1 MEYSR
6 SKYINRLNG
15 MRWNGLVKVVTG
27 ARRSG
32 KSYLLNELFYNLLIE
47 EKVPKNNIIRFAFD
61 LDEDIDKLDAFSEG
75 ETVKIPNKKMGY
87 LINSKIFRRYIAS
100 LITNE
105 KKQYYLILDEVQ
117 YLENFVGTL
126 NSYLRHKNIDLYVTG
141 SNSNFLSVDIATEF
155 KGRSSELHV
164 LPLTFSEFVEGTN
177 KDITNAW
184 ADYIVYG
191 GIPLVA
197 SMQSEDDKNQYLKNL
212 AEETYLKDIIKRHE
226 IRKTNELSDTF
237 NVLASLISREVNPTN
252 ISNTFNSLGHGEIV
266 PETVGR
272 FITYFSNAFVLSTV
286 KKYNI
291 KGRKYI
297 ESPFKIYFEDIGVRN
312 ARLDFRQIEESH
324 ILENIIY
331 NELRYR
337 GFNVSVG
344 EMDISVDTGRKDKN
358 NHAIYAQKAFEVDF
372 IATKGSKKY
381 YVQSTLTMPSADKEM
396 QEKKSLYYIDDS
408 FKKIIVTK
416 NGLKLSRDEKGVVT
430 MDIFEFLLNED
441 SLDY

>member
-1 MEYSR
+1 M
-6 SKYINRLNG
+6 K
-15 MRWNGLVKVVTG
+15 WNGLVKVVTG

-32 KSYLLNELFYNLLIE
+32 KSYLLNELFYHTLVKE
-47 EKVPKNNIIRFAFD
+47 GVPKKSIIRFAFD
-61 LDEDIDKLDAFSEG
+61 SDEDIDKLDRFSKG
-75 ETVKIPNKKMGY
+75 ETIRIPEKRMGY
-87 LINSKIFRRYIAS
+87 LINARVFRRYLSS
-100 LITNE
+100 LISDD
-105 KKQYYLILDEVQ
+105 KRQYYVILDEVQ

-126 NSYLRHKNIDLYVTG
+126 NSYLRHRNIDLYVTG
-141 SNSNFLSVDIATEF
+141 SNSKFLSVDIATEF

-164 LPLTFSEFVEGTN
+164 LPLTFSEYVSESE
-177 KDITNAW
+177 KDMAGAW
-184 ADYIVYG
+184 AEYIIYG

-197 SMQSEDDKNQYLKNL
+197 LMKNEEERIRYLKNL
-212 AEETYLKDIIKRHE
+212 AEETYLKDIVKRNGVRKKAE
-226 IRKTNELSDTF
+226 ISDTL
-237 NVLASLISREVNPTN
+237 NVLASLISRPVNPTN
-252 ISNTFNSLGHGEIV
+252 ISNTFNSSGHGDIV

-272 FITYFSNAFVLSTV
+272 FISYFADAFVLSTV
-286 KKYNI
+286 KKYSI

-297 ESPFKIYFEDIGVRN
+297 ESPFKVYFEDIGVRN

-324 ILENIIY
+324 ILENILY

-344 EMDISVDTGRKDKN
+344 EIDISEDTGRKDKN
-358 NHAIYAQKAFEVDF
+358 NHAIYAPKSLEIDF
-372 IATKGSKKY
+372 IATQGSRKY
-381 YVQSTLTMPSADKEM
+381 YIQSALTITSPEKEK

-430 MDIFEFLLNED
+430 MDLFEFLLNDD